1 MFTNNYISFFFFF
14 NFKNLFTSYSAVGML
29 CLFMKSLEKALE
41 PSILAAAAD
50 GPKHGIPTSKIKQF
64 LK

>member
-1 MFTNNYISFFFFF
+1 
-14 NFKNLFTSYSAVGML
+14 
-29 CLFMKSLEKALE
+29 MKSLEKALE

>member
-1 MFTNNYISFFFFF
+1 
-14 NFKNLFTSYSAVGML
+14 ML

-50 GPKHGIPTSKIKQF
+50 GPKHGIPTIYIIFNKYIYNIKI
-64 LK
+64 